1 MTETNFKHT
10 DLGLIPHDWEV
21 KTLRSIIDECNY
33 GVGAEAIKYNGDVKY
48 LRITDIDDESHHY
61 SPKPL
66 TSPAFYSEC
75 HLAKSGD
82 LFVARTGASVG
93 KSYLYNSKDGKL
105 VYAGFLI
112 KVHISEANP
121 YCVFLNTLTQ
131 RYNNWV
137 ISESARTG
145 QPGLNAEQLKT
156 LLIPLPPTLA
166 EQERIAGALS
176 SIDTL
181 IGALTEQI
189 EKKRHIKQGAMQ
201 KLLSLPSIE
210 PVLLD
215 DIVKAGDIKLY
226 RGKVISKKDI
236 EQCPGDYPIYS
247 SSVQNEGLMGCYGK
261 YMFEEEMISWSV
273 DGGGNFFYRPKHRFS
288 ITNVSGYMRINTNK
302 YDYKFL
308 AYLLQFEHAKKIF
321 DYQTKAHPSVIR
333 KAYELRIPASIEEQK
348 SIASVLSN
356 MDTEIAALEQKRD
369 KYIAI
374 KSGMMQNLLT
384 GKIRL
389 V

>member
-10 DLGLIPHDWEV
+10 DLGLIPHDWDV

-121 YCVFLNTLTQ
+121 YYVFLNTLTQ

-176 SIDTL
+176 SINTL
-181 IGALTEQI
+181 ISALTEQI

-201 KLLSLPSIE
+201 QLLTGKKRLAGFTGAWKEVCLGDNCAITTGHKDVNIAVPNGQYNFYTCSRDVYKANTYSFDTEAILIAGNGDVGNLHYHKGKFEVYQRTYVLYDFKADVQYILHNLAWNLIAHLKQGVVGSTIPYI
-210 PVLLD
+210 VIGQLLD
-215 DIVKAGDIKLY
+215 YPLVLPPTIA
-226 RGKVISKKDI
+226 
-236 EQCPGDYPIYS
+236 EQS
-247 SSVQNEGLMGCYGK
+247 
-261 YMFEEEMISWSV
+261 
-273 DGGGNFFYRPKHRFS
+273 
-288 ITNVSGYMRINTNK
+288 
-302 YDYKFL
+302 
-308 AYLLQFEHAKKIF
+308 A
-321 DYQTKAHPSVIR
+321 
-333 KAYELRIPASIEEQK
+333 
-348 SIASVLSN
+348 IAAVLSR